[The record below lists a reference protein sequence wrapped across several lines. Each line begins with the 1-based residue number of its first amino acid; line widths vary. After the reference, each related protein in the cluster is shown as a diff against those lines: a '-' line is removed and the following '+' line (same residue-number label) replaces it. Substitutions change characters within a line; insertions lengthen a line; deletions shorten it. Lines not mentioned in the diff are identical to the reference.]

1 MKKEL
6 FINTIKAST
15 KAIKCDLIIKNITI
29 IDVFNKDKFID
40 TVGIKDGYIV
50 GIGDYEGSEI
60 IDGSG
65 KFICPGLM
73 DAHCHIESSLV
84 TPSEYYKAALINGI
98 TSVVADP
105 HEIANV
111 LGTKGIDFMINSSKD
126 IPFDMYFMLPSCVP
140 GTDFENSGATLE
152 AEDLKKYYNSDRI
165 LGLAEVMNFP
175 AVVNC
180 HDSMIDKLYD
190 CIINSKVIDGH
201 GAGLSSMMT
210 NTYRT
215 ANISTDHECISA
227 KEALEKVRRGMYVLM
242 REGTAA
248 KNLKDLL
255 PAVNENNSTRFCLC
269 TDDKHIDDMLK
280 NGSINSSIITCI
292 EEGLKPETAIQMA
305 TLNPSVAYKLNN
317 KGAIAPGYIADFII
331 LDDLESFK
339 INKVYK
345 NGKLVVSDGK
355 LLDSVC
361 KENSSDANIKNSI
374 HLPNIKEDS
383 FNIDITNKSIL
394 NVMEII
400 PNKLETNHLKIHI
413 TDDIKEAC
421 QGNVLFKQC
430 INKDLLKIAVI
441 ERHKNTGN
449 IGLGILKGLKVNS
462 GAVATT
468 IAHDSHNLIIAGTND
483 KDMIFA
489 AKELEKMQGGIVI
502 VKDETVLASISL
514 EIAGLMTNKNYKDAI
529 KDLENLDK
537 ALNKVT
543 SNIDFNLFLTL
554 SFLSLPVIP
563 DLKIT
568 DKGLFNVKEF
578 KFIDVAE

>member
-1 MKKEL
+1 MKKES

-50 GIGDYEGSEI
+50 GIGDYEGTEV
-60 IDGSG
+60 IDGTD
-65 KFICPGLM
+65 KFICPGLI

-111 LGTKGIDFMINSSKD
+111 LGTEGIDFMINSSKD

-152 AEDLKKYYNSDRI
+152 AKDLKKYYKSDRI

-180 HDSMIDKLYD
+180 NDSMIDKLYD

-210 NTYRT
+210 NTYKA

-248 KNLKDLL
+248 KNLKDLI
-255 PAVNENNSTRFCLC
+255 PAVNESNSTRFCLC
-269 TDDKHIDDMLK
+269 TDDKHIDDIVQ
-280 NGSINSSIITCI
+280 NGSINSSIVTCI
-292 EEGLKPETAIQMA
+292 KEGLRPETAIQMA
-305 TLNPSVAYKLNN
+305 TLNPSVLYKLNN
-317 KGAIAPGYIADFII
+317 KGAIAPGYVADFII
-331 LDDLESFK
+331 LDDLNNFK

-345 NGKLVVSDGK
+345 NGKLVVSDDT
-355 LLDSVC
+355 LLDSVST
-361 KENSSDANIKNSI
+361 ENSSNLNIKNSM
-374 HLPNIKEDS
+374 HLPNLKEDS

-413 TDDIKEAC
+413 TDDIKQEHK
-421 QGNVLFKQC
+421 NHILFKQC
-430 INKDLLKIAVI
+430 VNKDLLKIAVI

-449 IGLGILKGLKVNS
+449 IGLGILKGLKINS

-483 KDMIFA
+483 KDMLFA

-502 VKDETVLASISL
+502 VKDENVLASISL
-514 EIAGLMTNKNYKDAI
+514 EIAGLMTSKNYRDAI

-543 SNIDFNLFLTL
+543 PNLDFNLFLTL
-554 SFLSLPVIP
+554 SFSSLPVIP

>member
-1 MKKEL
+1 MKREL

-50 GIGDYEGSEI
+50 GIGDYESTEI
-60 IDGSG
+60 IDGTG

-111 LGTKGIDFMINSSKD
+111 FGTEGIDFMINSSKN

-152 AEDLKKYYNSDRI
+152 ADDLEKYYKSDRI

-180 HDSMIDKLYD
+180 HDSMIDKLSD
-190 CIINSKVIDGH
+190 CIINAKVIDGH

-227 KEALEKVRRGMYVLM
+227 KEALEKVKRGMYVLM

-255 PAVNENNSTRFCLC
+255 PAVNESNSTRFCFC
-269 TDDKHIDDMLK
+269 TDDEHIDDIVK
-280 NGSINSSIITCI
+280 NGSINSSIVTSI
-292 EEGLKPETAIQMA
+292 EQGLRPETAIQMA
-305 TLNPSVAYKLNN
+305 TLNPSVLYKLSN

-331 LDDLESFK
+331 LDDLENFK

-361 KENSSDANIKNSI
+361 NEDSLNLNIKNSM
-374 HLPNIKEDS
+374 HLPSLKEDS

-400 PNKLETNHLKIHI
+400 PNKLETNHLKIEI
-413 TDDIKEAC
+413 TNDIKEEC
-421 QGNVLFKQC
+421 ENHILFKQC
-430 INKDLLKIAVI
+430 VNKDLSKIAVI

-449 IGLGILKGLKVNS
+449 IGLGIIKGLKINS

-489 AKELEKMQGGIVI
+489 AKESEKMQGGIVI
-502 VKDETVLASISL
+502 VKDETVLASIPL
-514 EIAGLMTNKNYKDAI
+514 EIAGLMTNKNYKDTI
-529 KDLENLDK
+529 KDIENLDK
-537 ALNKVT
+537 ALNVVT
-543 SNIDFNLFLTL
+543 SDLDYNLFLTL

>member
-65 KFICPGLM
+65 KIICPGLM
-73 DAHCHIESSLV
+73 DAHCHIESSLI

-111 LGTKGIDFMINSSKD
+111 LGTEGIDFMINSSKD

-140 GTDFENSGATLE
+140 GTDFENSGAILE

-180 HDSMIDKLYD
+180 HDSMINKLYD
-190 CIINSKVIDGH
+190 CMENSKVIDGH
-201 GAGLSSMMT
+201 GAGLSRMMT

-215 ANISTDHECISA
+215 ANISTDHECISSN
-227 KEALEKVRRGMYVLM
+227 EALEKVRRGMYVLM

-248 KNLKDLL
+248 KNLKDLI
-255 PAVNENNSTRFCLC
+255 PAVNESNSTRFCLC
-269 TDDKHIDDMLK
+269 TDDKHIDDIVQ
-280 NGSINSSIITCI
+280 NGSINSSIVTCI
-292 EEGLKPETAIQMA
+292 KEGLRPETAIQMA
-305 TLNPSVAYKLNN
+305 TLNPSVLYKLNN
-317 KGAIAPGYIADFII
+317 KGAIAPGYVADFII
-331 LDDLESFK
+331 LDDLDSFK

-345 NGKLVVSDGK
+345 NGKLVVNNGS

-361 KENSSDANIKNSI
+361 CKNSSDLNLKNSI
-374 HLPNIKEDS
+374 HLPELKEDS

-413 TDDIKEAC
+413 TDAIKEEC
-421 QGNVLFKQC
+421 QGNILFKQC
-430 INKDLLKIAVI
+430 VNKDLLKIAVI

-449 IGLGILKGLKVNS
+449 IGLGILKGLKINS

-489 AKELEKMQGGIVI
+489 AKELEKIQGGIVI

-514 EIAGLMTNKNYKDAI
+514 EIAGLMTNQNYKDAI

-578 KFIDVAE
+578 KFIAVAE

>member
-269 TDDKHIDDMLK
+269 TDDKHINDMLK

-413 TDDIKEAC
+413 TDDIKEAG

-514 EIAGLMTNKNYKDAI
+514 EIAGLMTNKNYKEAI